1 MLSRAG
7 VLITALLVST
17 ACGDPP
23 IDVSPLRAQK
33 VQIERELAGLRESVA
48 SLDRDGSIFP
58 ATDIAIAVDEGLVE
72 RLIAARLPYSQALP
86 PYTLV
91 LNRVDVEFGGAP
103 VVTLH
108 GRVTRDGVVTLEGL
122 ASVLGSLTD
131 IDIDATSSTLRAI
144 ISVDHIEIKEA
155 AGIEALVSGSTLD
168 ELAARI
174 RREVTGQL
182 PTLALPVRL
191 QQEFVLPAVT
201 DGPVRL
207 AAARLPVTARVSRVF
222 AAQRRLWIGI
232 HLATGAFTRP

>member
-7 VLITALLVST
+7 ILITALLAAT
-17 ACGDPP
+17 ACGDSP
-23 IDVSPLRAQK
+23 IDVSPLHARK

-48 SLDRDGSIFP
+48 LLNRDGTIFP
-58 ATDIAIAVDEGLVE
+58 ATDIAIAIDEDLVE
-72 RLIAARLPYSQALP
+72 RLIAARLPYSQTVA

-91 LNRVDVEFGGAP
+91 LDRVEVGFGGAP

-108 GRVTRDGVVTLEGL
+108 GRVTRDGVVTLEAV
-122 ASVLGSLTD
+122 ASVLGALTELE
-131 IDIDATSSTLRAI
+131 IDAESSTLRAT
-144 ISVDHIEIKEA
+144 ISVDHIEIEEA
-155 AGIEALVSGSTLD
+155 AGIDALVSGSALD

-174 RREVTGQL
+174 RREVAGQL
-182 PTLALPVRL
+182 PTLSLPVRL
-191 QQEFVLPAVT
+191 QQEFVVPAIT

-232 HLATGAFTRP
+232 HLATGEFSRP